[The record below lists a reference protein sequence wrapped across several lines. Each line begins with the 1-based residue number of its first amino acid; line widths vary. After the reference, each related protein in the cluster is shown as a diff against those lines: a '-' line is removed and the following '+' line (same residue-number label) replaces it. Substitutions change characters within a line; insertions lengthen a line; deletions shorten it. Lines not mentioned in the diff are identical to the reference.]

1 MNACGLRLA
10 RGTALGRLIRR
21 LAPGLAGALVAGSL
35 FAAGG
40 PAVKPPFQLQFDRGS
55 IDRAAPP
62 PGSYG
67 PAIRQPAQ
75 SVVCLLA
82 VRHGRT
88 SSNPAGGQA
97 SPRSAGAAAAP
108 ASPRS
113 GAGRRAALGS
123 GFLLTADGYILTTSH
138 ELDGVD
144 EVKVRVAATGRD
156 YPAAIVGRDAA
167 SDLAV
172 LKIDVTGLR
181 GATLGDSDQLEA
193 GDLVLALGDAAGEG
207 PVASHGIISA
217 LGRALP
223 ANSGGEVLIQT
234 DDPVEPGDAGGP
246 LLDARG
252 RVIGVN
258 TVTDNAAGLGLAIPI
273 NRARFVAEQLVA
285 NGRVLRGFLGV
296 GLQELTDDLKA
307 QFGASQGALIAEV
320 APDGPAAQAGLK
332 NGDVIVRADGAP
344 VVDTRRLQQ
353 AMSQLPP
360 GGVVTFEVLRN
371 GKSQAVRVKL
381 GVRPGDAV
389 ATGGEDRDGGDNGVL
404 DGVTVADLT
413 PDVREALHLPPG
425 LTGAVITEVAAE
437 SASASA
443 GLRVGDVVTE
453 LNRRPVA
460 TADEA
465 VHLSEV
471 IKGPKVMV
479 RLWRGGSSQYVVVD
493 ESAK

>member
-1 MNACGLRLA
+1 M
-10 RGTALGRLIRR
+10 GRLIRR
-21 LAPGLAGALVAGSL
+21 LAPGLAGALLAGSL

-40 PAVKPPFQLQFDRGS
+40 SAVKPPFQLQFEGGP

-62 PGSYG
+62 PSSYG
-67 PAIRQPAQ
+67 PAIRQPSQA
-75 SVVCLLA
+75 VVCLLA
-82 VRHGRT
+82 GRRGRA

-138 ELDGVD
+138 GLDGVD
-144 EVKVRVAATGRD
+144 EIKVRVGATARD

-223 ANSGGEVLIQT
+223 GSADGEVLIQT

-258 TVTDNAAGLGLAIPI
+258 TVTDNAAAAGLGLAIPI

-320 APDGPAAQAGLK
+320 ASDGPAAQAGLK
-332 NGDVIVRADGAP
+332 NGDVIVRVDGVP
-344 VVDTRRLQQ
+344 VVDNRRLQQ
-353 AMSQLPP
+353 AMSQLAP
-360 GGVVTFEVLRN
+360 GRVVTFEVLRN
-371 GKSQAVRVKL
+371 GKVQSVRVKL

-389 ATGGEDRDGGDNGVL
+389 AAGAEDREGGDNGVL